1 MKFYHNLTPYTKQL
15 SYNISYLPDQF
26 SVCYQQTM
34 YHMDTASATVYE
46 MSHPVKSNR
55 LVG

>member
-1 MKFYHNLTPYTKQL
+1 MKFYHNLIPYTKQL

-34 YHMDTASATVYE
+34 DTASATVYE
-46 MSHPVKSNR
+46 MSHPVKSYS
-55 LVG
+55 LVE